1 MRKIFKV
8 ENVDCANC
16 ARKMQDNILK
26 IEGVTSATLNFL
38 TQRLTV
44 EFEESKVS
52 TIVEEMQTAC
62 RKIDKAVNVIRI
74 C

>member
-26 IEGVTSATLNFL
+26 IEGITSATLNFL

>member
-26 IEGVTSATLNFL
+26 IEGITSATLNFL

-62 RKIDKAVNVIRI
+62 RKIDKAVNVLRI

>member
-16 ARKMQDNILK
+16 ARKMQDNVLK
-26 IEGVTSATLNFL
+26 IKGITSATLNFL

-62 RKIDKAVNVIRI
+62 RKIDKSVNVIRI

>member
-26 IEGVTSATLNFL
+26 IEGITSATLNFL

-52 TIVEEMQTAC
+52 TIIEEMQTAC

>member
-1 MRKIFKV
+1 MKKIFKV
-8 ENVDCANC
+8 ENVGCANC

-26 IEGVTSATLNFL
+26 IEGITSATLNFL

>member
-1 MRKIFKV
+1 MKKIFKV

-26 IEGVTSATLNFL
+26 IEGITSATLNFL

>member
-26 IEGVTSATLNFL
+26 IEGITSATLNFL

-52 TIVEEMQTAC
+52 TIVEEMQSAC

>member
-1 MRKIFKV
+1 MRRIFKV

-16 ARKMQDNILK
+16 ALKMQNNILK
-26 IEGVTSATLNFL
+26 IEGISNATLNFL

-44 EFEESKVS
+44 EFEDKKLS
-52 TIVEEMQTAC
+52 TIIDELQTAC
-62 RKIDKAVNVIRI
+62 RKVDRAVNVIRI

>member
-1 MRKIFKV
+1 MRRIFKV

-16 ARKMQDNILK
+16 ALKMQNNVLK
-26 IEGVTSATLNFL
+26 IDGVQSANLNFL

-44 EFEESKVS
+44 EFDDSKIQ
-52 TIVEEMQTAC
+52 TIVEELQTAC